1 MMEGMDRKMTT
12 KRFTRVIGV
21 VGVVLFMNSPVLSQA
36 DMRRAPAELGPTFY
50 AEAVAYASEQPNKS
64 RLDVYVQVPHE
75 EIRFLKENDRY
86 LGRYELTLTLLTAA
100 KEPVLEQLWTVDVPV
115 TDFSLTTQRRLY
127 SLTHRTLDV
136 APGNYLLTLQLRDE
150 ESKKTS
156 QIKKSLLVTDFA
168 KDSVTLSDIMLV
180 NRLTTEGERRSI
192 VPIITGNISH
202 TAEGFFVFFELYTR
216 QRVDSVDVV
225 WKVYDPKKN
234 EVAGGT
240 QREAVAGPK
249 SQVFLKID
257 SSGLR
262 MGTYFLSVEA
272 SARPVVDGKPLEYK
286 GVTSR
291 TFNIRATDLPGVIPD
306 LDKAIEQLIYIA
318 RDTEILYVREAT
330 IEEDKRKRFLEFWAK
345 RDPEPSTTRNELME
359 EYYSRVAFANQNYT
373 HYLEG
378 WRTDMGMIFIRFGT
392 PDNVERHP
400 FEYNVKPYEIWYYY
414 QLNRQ
419 FIFVDETGFGDYRL
433 RYPTTDL
440 WGRVR

>member
-330 IEEDKRKRFLEFWAK
+330 TEEDKRKRFLEFWAK